1 MTNSTPGMIEHQNG
15 MFETLTFLDGLG
27 ALSRGSP
34 TEYFELMHKYKDLTR
49 YYSKKQP
56 TTKTMNTIEQPCSKC
71 GEDTIENQLRY
82 EHIQTKQ
89 QVIIC
94 GGSVRSECSE
104 TFDEREY
111 TLLDYCPEKEEWVK
125 YED

>member
-1 MTNSTPGMIEHQNG
+1 MCIE
-15 MFETLTFLDGLG
+15 
-27 ALSRGSP
+27 
-34 TEYFELMHKYKDLTR
+34 Y
-49 YYSKKQP
+49 
-56 TTKTMNTIEQPCSKC
+56 CSNC

-82 EHIQTKQ
+82 EHNETGKQ
-89 QVIIC
+89 IILC